1 MITHQVARDIAALWP
16 CGSACP
22 KPPVNPRS
30 LATDSSLWAMIIA
43 MQLVDPAAR
52 TCEVSLYG
60 VLNIT
65 PEDLQAWP
73 EGRQ

>member
-1 MITHQVARDIAALWP
+1 
-16 CGSACP
+16 
-22 KPPVNPRS
+22 
-30 LATDSSLWAMIIA
+30 MIIA